1 MKLIIIA
8 ALNRKRVIAS
18 HGLLP
23 WDIPEDLQRF
33 KDLTMGHPVLMG
45 RKTFEALER
54 PLEGRR
60 NIVVSRQN
68 TSFHGAERTASVQEA
83 LQLVHDAET
92 VFLIG
97 GGELFS
103 QMLEE
108 ADVWMLTIVENDAD
122 GETFFPPYA
131 HLIGNSCTLQSMEQH
146 DGFRYETYVRS
157 ADRPAVQ

>member
-1 MKLIIIA
+1 MTLIIIA
-8 ALNRKRVIAS
+8 ALNRRRVIAS

-33 KDLTMGHPVLMG
+33 KELTMGHPVLMG

-60 NIVVSRQN
+60 NIVISRQH
-68 TSFHGAERTASVQEA
+68 TSFIGAERTATVEEA
-83 LQLVHDAET
+83 LRLVHDVET

-103 QMLEE
+103 QMLER
-108 ADVWMLTIVENDAD
+108 ADRWMLTIVENDAA
-122 GETFFPPYA
+122 GETFFPPFE
-131 HLIGNSCTLQSMEQH
+131 HLIGTTFTLQSLEQH
-146 DGFRYETYVRS
+146 DGFRYENYVRS
-157 ADRPAVQ
+157 DDRPEAR